1 MTRARSSGSERRVYR
16 FARGRG
22 DGSKAMLDALGSKG
36 SGLHEMANL
45 GLAVPCGFTVTTAAC
60 AEYEAGG
67 LDFVRKT
74 LWPEVSEGVSFI
86 ERESRKTLF
95 REGNS
100 LTGPPL
106 LLSVRSGAAASM
118 PGMMDSVLNLGL
130 SDVAVDALVAA
141 GFNKRWVYD
150 SYRRLLQMY
159 GDVVAKLP
167 KSEFEAEIAKAKER
181 SGVKYDS
188 ELDASTL
195 KSLCD
200 EFKGIYDAHGATFEQ
215 DSMRQL
221 ENAVV
226 AVFESWNNPRAIE
239 YRDIHRIS
247 NLLGTAVNVQ
257 QMVYGNF
264 DETSGSGVCFTRNP
278 ADGSE
283 RIYGE
288 FLITAQGED
297 VVSGV
302 RTPLGIDEMAG
313 AFPGAIAGLRSVCST
328 LESDYKDMLDIEF
341 TVEQGELFILQC
353 RVGKR
358 TGAAAVRI
366 ATEMC
371 AEGTITRDE
380 ALTKVNPKILEQ
392 VLHPI
397 FALDHADRT
406 YTENVVAKGL
416 PASPGAAV
424 GVIVFTAEDAKRSKD
439 KPYILVREE
448 TSADDIGGMYVA
460 EGILTGRGGM
470 TSHAAVVAR
479 GWGKPCVAGCT
490 DIKFKSHREIS
501 FGSSEKTFRAGDTIS
516 INGTTGEVIAAALD
530 VQPSTVDTFLPLK
543 TLMRWADERRTISI
557 RANADTP
564 EDAATGIRNGATGIG
579 LVRTEHMFFSSTER
593 VHAIREFIIAKDA
606 QSQARALEKLEK
618 FQYDDFR
625 GILKA
630 ARGLPVTMRLID
642 PPLHEFLP
650 SDKQLREGGAHEM
663 SKYIGKSAREIE
675 KIAEG
680 MREKN
685 PMLGFRGCRLGC
697 VRPEMTKMQ
706 TRAFVKAAI
715 DLASEGVSV
724 APEIMV
730 PLVSMVEE
738 FHHQRDL
745 IWEVVRDCGREQ
757 KAAPLRVPVG
767 AMIETCRSALIAG
780 ELTRAGA
787 SFFSFGTNDLT
798 QMTYGLSRD
807 DSDAFLRLYIDRGII
822 RPDEDPFQTLDAV
835 AVGELLRV
843 AIERARAV
851 RPEIEFGV
859 CGEHGGDPKSISI
872 INDLDIDYSSCSPS
886 RILVARLAGAQA
898 EISSPSRGKK
908 SSSKRV
914 HHARSRASPAA

>member
-1 MTRARSSGSERRVYR
+1 
-16 FARGRG
+16 
-22 DGSKAMLDALGSKG
+22 MLDALGSKG

-264 DETSGSGVCFTRNP
+264 DENSGSGVCFTRNP

-439 KPYILVREE
+439 KPCILVREE

>member
-1 MTRARSSGSERRVYR
+1 M
-16 FARGRG
+16 
-22 DGSKAMLDALGSKG
+22 
-36 SGLHEMANL
+36 
-45 GLAVPCGFTVTTAAC
+45 
-60 AEYEAGG
+60 
-67 LDFVRKT
+67 
-74 LWPEVSEGVSFI
+74 
-86 ERESRKTLF
+86 
-95 REGNS
+95 
-100 LTGPPL
+100 
-106 LLSVRSGAAASM
+106 
-118 PGMMDSVLNLGL
+118 
-130 SDVAVDALVAA
+130 
-141 GFNKRWVYD
+141 
-150 SYRRLLQMY
+150 
-159 GDVVAKLP
+159 
-167 KSEFEAEIAKAKER
+167 
-181 SGVKYDS
+181 
-188 ELDASTL
+188 
-195 KSLCD
+195 
-200 EFKGIYDAHGATFEQ
+200 
-215 DSMRQL
+215 
-221 ENAVV
+221 
-226 AVFESWNNPRAIE
+226 
-239 YRDIHRIS
+239 
-247 NLLGTAVNVQ
+247 
-257 QMVYGNF
+257 
-264 DETSGSGVCFTRNP
+264 
-278 ADGSE
+278 
-283 RIYGE
+283 
-288 FLITAQGED
+288 
-297 VVSGV
+297 
-302 RTPLGIDEMAG
+302 
-313 AFPGAIAGLRSVCST
+313 
-328 LESDYKDMLDIEF
+328 
-341 TVEQGELFILQC
+341 
-353 RVGKR
+353 
-358 TGAAAVRI
+358 
-366 ATEMC
+366 
-371 AEGTITRDE
+371 
-380 ALTKVNPKILEQ
+380 
-392 VLHPI
+392 
-397 FALDHADRT
+397 
-406 YTENVVAKGL
+406 
-416 PASPGAAV
+416 
-424 GVIVFTAEDAKRSKD
+424 
-439 KPYILVREE
+439 
-448 TSADDIGGMYVA
+448 
-460 EGILTGRGGM
+460 
-470 TSHAAVVAR
+470 
-479 GWGKPCVAGCT
+479 
-490 DIKFKSHREIS
+490 
-501 FGSSEKTFRAGDTIS
+501 
-516 INGTTGEVIAAALD
+516 IAAALD

-564 EDAATGIRNGATGIG
+564 EDAATAIRNGATGIG

-650 SDKQLREGGAHEM
+650 CDKQLREGGAHKM

-787 SFFSFGTNDLT
+787 PFFSFGTNDLT

-807 DSDAFLRLYIDRGII
+807 DSDAFLRLYIDLGII

-908 SSSKRV
+908 SSSKRF

>member
-1 MTRARSSGSERRVYR
+1 M
-16 FARGRG
+16 
-22 DGSKAMLDALGSKG
+22 
-36 SGLHEMANL
+36 
-45 GLAVPCGFTVTTAAC
+45 
-60 AEYEAGG
+60 
-67 LDFVRKT
+67 
-74 LWPEVSEGVSFI
+74 SFI

-257 QMVYGNF
+257 QMVYGNL
-264 DETSGSGVCFTRNP
+264 DENSGSGVCFTRNP
-278 ADGSE
+278 TDGSE

-313 AFPGAIAGLRSVCST
+313 AFPGAIAGLRRVCST

-406 YTENVVAKGL
+406 YAENVVAKGL

-424 GVIVFTAEDAKRSKD
+424 GGIVFT
-439 KPYILVREE
+439 
-448 TSADDIGGMYVA
+448 
-460 EGILTGRGGM
+460 GR
-470 TSHAAVVAR
+470 
-479 GWGKPCVAGCT
+479 
-490 DIKFKSHREIS
+490 
-501 FGSSEKTFRAGDTIS
+501 
-516 INGTTGEVIAAALD
+516 
-530 VQPSTVDTFLPLK
+530 
-543 TLMRWADERRTISI
+543 
-557 RANADTP
+557 
-564 EDAATGIRNGATGIG
+564 
-579 LVRTEHMFFSSTER
+579 
-593 VHAIREFIIAKDA
+593 
-606 QSQARALEKLEK
+606 
-618 FQYDDFR
+618 
-625 GILKA
+625 
-630 ARGLPVTMRLID
+630 
-642 PPLHEFLP
+642 
-650 SDKQLREGGAHEM
+650 
-663 SKYIGKSAREIE
+663 
-675 KIAEG
+675 
-680 MREKN
+680 
-685 PMLGFRGCRLGC
+685 
-697 VRPEMTKMQ
+697 
-706 TRAFVKAAI
+706 
-715 DLASEGVSV
+715 
-724 APEIMV
+724 
-730 PLVSMVEE
+730 
-738 FHHQRDL
+738 
-745 IWEVVRDCGREQ
+745 
-757 KAAPLRVPVG
+757 
-767 AMIETCRSALIAG
+767 RSAQK
-780 ELTRAGA
+780 T
-787 SFFSFGTNDLT
+787 
-798 QMTYGLSRD
+798 
-807 DSDAFLRLYIDRGII
+807 
-822 RPDEDPFQTLDAV
+822 
-835 AVGELLRV
+835 
-843 AIERARAV
+843 
-851 RPEIEFGV
+851 
-859 CGEHGGDPKSISI
+859 
-872 INDLDIDYSSCSPS
+872 
-886 RILVARLAGAQA
+886 
-898 EISSPSRGKK
+898 
-908 SSSKRV
+908 
-914 HHARSRASPAA
+914 SRAY

>member
-1 MTRARSSGSERRVYR
+1 
-16 FARGRG
+16 
-22 DGSKAMLDALGSKG
+22 MLDALGSKG

-257 QMVYGNF
+257 QMVYGNL
-264 DETSGSGVCFTRNP
+264 DENSGSGVCFTRNP

-302 RTPLGIDEMAG
+302 RTPLGIDELAG

-406 YTENVVAKGL
+406 YAENVVAKGL

-424 GVIVFTAEDAKRSKD
+424 GVIVFTAEEAKRSKD
-439 KPYILVREE
+439 KPCILVREE

-530 VQPSTVDTFLPLK
+530 VQPSTTVDTFLPLK

-564 EDAATGIRNGATGIG
+564 EDAATAIRNGATGIG

-630 ARGLPVTMRLID
+630 ARGLPVMMRLID

-675 KIAEG
+675 KIAEA

-715 DLASEGVSV
+715 DLASEGISV

>member
-1 MTRARSSGSERRVYR
+1 
-16 FARGRG
+16 
-22 DGSKAMLDALGSKG
+22 
-36 SGLHEMANL
+36 
-45 GLAVPCGFTVTTAAC
+45 
-60 AEYEAGG
+60 
-67 LDFVRKT
+67 
-74 LWPEVSEGVSFI
+74 
-86 ERESRKTLF
+86 
-95 REGNS
+95 
-100 LTGPPL
+100 
-106 LLSVRSGAAASM
+106 
-118 PGMMDSVLNLGL
+118 
-130 SDVAVDALVAA
+130 
-141 GFNKRWVYD
+141 
-150 SYRRLLQMY
+150 
-159 GDVVAKLP
+159 
-167 KSEFEAEIAKAKER
+167 
-181 SGVKYDS
+181 
-188 ELDASTL
+188 
-195 KSLCD
+195 
-200 EFKGIYDAHGATFEQ
+200 
-215 DSMRQL
+215 
-221 ENAVV
+221 
-226 AVFESWNNPRAIE
+226 
-239 YRDIHRIS
+239 
-247 NLLGTAVNVQ
+247 
-257 QMVYGNF
+257 
-264 DETSGSGVCFTRNP
+264 
-278 ADGSE
+278 
-283 RIYGE
+283 
-288 FLITAQGED
+288 
-297 VVSGV
+297 
-302 RTPLGIDEMAG
+302 MAG

-371 AEGTITRDE
+371 AEGTITCDE

-406 YTENVVAKGL
+406 YAENVVAKGL

-424 GVIVFTAEDAKRSKD
+424 GVIVFTAEEAKRSKD
-439 KPYILVREE
+439 KPCILVREE

-530 VQPSTVDTFLPLK
+530 VQPSTTVDTFLPLK

-564 EDAATGIRNGATGIG
+564 EDTATAIRNGATGIG

-630 ARGLPVTMRLID
+630 ACGLPVTMRLID

-706 TRAFVKAAI
+706 TRAFVKVAI

-807 DSDAFLRLYIDRGII
+807 DSDAFLRLYMDRGII
-822 RPDEDPFQTLDAV
+822 RPDEDPSHTLDAV